1 MGHGNENLKWQLTDQ
16 YNLGTEIS
24 AWNNRLTF
32 SFDYYLKKTVAADW
46 ILEGR
51 TYLKKKGE
59 E

>member
-1 MGHGNENLKWQLTDQ
+1 MD
-16 YNLGTEIS
+16 Y
-24 AWNNRLTF
+24 
-32 SFDYYLKKTVAADW
+32 FDYYLKKTVAADW